1 MSPIAVTAAALAALG
16 AVVSAAPAPEAAP
29 SAPAN
34 ASDSAFPE
42 LAHFFSNN
50 TQWAQH
56 KAQEDSSFFPTLN
69 ASQHPGIVWIGCSDS
84 RVPESVV
91 TQQNP
96 GSIFTHVSDH
106 RVTSSRL
113 LHVPREG
120 GGAGVPPGRRR
131 LCATPSGPLSQSAES
146 GPKRARCQRLET

>member
-1 MSPIAVTAAALAALG
+1 MSPVGVTATAIAA
-16 AVVSAAPAPEAAP
+16 VSAVSSGAPAPSASAAVNG
-29 SAPAN
+29 SAP
-34 ASDSAFPE
+34 AFPE

-56 KAQEDSSFFPTLN
+56 TAQDDPNFFPTLN

-96 GSIFTHVSDH
+96 GSIFTHVS
-106 RVTSSRL
+106 
-113 LHVPREG
+113 G
-120 GGAGVPPGRRR
+120 F
-131 LCATPSGPLSQSAES
+131 
-146 GPKRARCQRLET
+146 KRASARSS